1 MSLGAF
7 SRLALCLAENK
18 TKEPVTRICRPM
30 ADLVDCATEPL
41 KQAAAKAIGGKKD
54 GHVCYIVHR
63 LGK

>member
-1 MSLGAF
+1 
-7 SRLALCLAENK
+7 
-18 TKEPVTRICRPM
+18 M

-63 LGK
+63 LGCARRGKALTPPALSPLRKRVAQ